1 MCNLFRYPFRSGFLP
16 FCERKDMPVAG
27 ISELIYMNG
36 SSQGRLWQL
45 FILTNRR
52 YKWFEKWIFEMH
64 YNITVNAGNMSKR
77 NLLIASTSTVFEK
90 PYLAYLTEELEQFYN
105 DVDNIIFFPF
115 ARPGG
120 ISYDDYTAL
129 VSSFFSS
136 LDKKVTGI
144 HESDNM
150 PETVNEC
157 DGIFA
162 GGGNTFVLLNA
173 LYRYNLMDPLR
184 KRVLAGIPYLGTSA
198 GSNILGVS
206 IQTTNDMPVVYP
218 PSFAA
223 LAVVPFNMNPHYT
236 DPDPDSKHMG
246 ETRETRIK
254 EFLVFNDVPVAGL
267 REGSYFIV
275 SGNNMR
281 LGGNHSVRIFER
293 SKEPYEI
300 NPGSDVSFLLNEKE

>member
-1 MCNLFRYPFRSGFLP
+1 
-16 FCERKDMPVAG
+16 
-27 ISELIYMNG
+27 
-36 SSQGRLWQL
+36 
-45 FILTNRR
+45 
-52 YKWFEKWIFEMH
+52 
-64 YNITVNAGNMSKR
+64 MSKR

-90 PYLAYLTEELEQFYN
+90 PYLAYLTEELEQFYMG
-105 DVDNIIFFPF
+105 VDKIAFIPF

-120 ISYDDYTAL
+120 ISYNDYTSLANN
-129 VSSFFSS
+129 FFSS
-136 LDKKVTGI
+136 LGKKIIGI
-144 HESDNM
+144 HESDDM
-150 PETVNEC
+150 PETLNEC

-173 LYRYNLMDPLR
+173 LYKYKLMEPLR
-184 KRVLAGIPYLGTSA
+184 KRLLAGTPYLGTSA
-198 GSNILGVS
+198 GSNILGIS

-223 LAVVPFNMNPHYT
+223 LEVVPFNMNPHYT

-300 NPGSDVSFLLNEKE
+300 NPGSDVSFLLNENEN